1 MNKGDLQRGAKSVSL
16 ADLSIYYTWK
26 NIKKSY
32 NSNKFKIL
40 GTIQDEEFNLPDG
53 FLFCARHSGLF
64 WKLLTPKTMK
74 LLGSTEEKITK
85 GKNGVRTCCN

>member
-1 MNKGDLQRGAKSVSL
+1 MNSENSNTSDEHKPRLNLMNKGDLQRGAKSVSL

-32 NSNKFKIL
+32 SSNKFKIL

-64 WKLLTPKTMK
+64 
-74 LLGSTEEKITK
+74 
-85 GKNGVRTCCN
+85 